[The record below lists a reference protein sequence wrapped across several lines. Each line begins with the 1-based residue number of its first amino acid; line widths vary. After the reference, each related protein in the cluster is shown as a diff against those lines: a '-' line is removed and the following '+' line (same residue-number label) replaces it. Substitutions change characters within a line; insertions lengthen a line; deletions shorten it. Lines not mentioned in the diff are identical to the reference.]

1 MPSKPYPRV
10 QPTVTCIDYRTWA
23 CTAYTLHRIARPLN
37 EVCLLGYGHVV
48 KGFSPGER

>member
-10 QPTVTCIDYRTWA
+10 QYYSNLYRLS
-23 CTAYTLHRIARPLN
+23 YLGVHSVHRIARPLY